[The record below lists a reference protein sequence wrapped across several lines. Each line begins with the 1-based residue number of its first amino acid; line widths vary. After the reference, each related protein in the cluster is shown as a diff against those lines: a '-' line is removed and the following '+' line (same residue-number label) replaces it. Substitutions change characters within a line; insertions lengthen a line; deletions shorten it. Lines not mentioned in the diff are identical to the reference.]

1 MNSRAAVVS
10 LVLGRGDEGEL
21 QVSLPLKVTLNFS
34 KATIPQKVNRKSM
47 FWELEGFQAAQPY
60 MEELRHLF

>member
-34 KATIPQKVNRKSM
+34 KVTIPQKVNRKSM